1 MEIFTIR
8 NVKKNLFSWENQV
21 SIYRQGQVETWPHL
35 RGLLEASSPRN
46 LEFSNNMAISHELQQ
61 FRMFVR
67 SQKCIN
73 TNFHLF
79 GAFCMTVRNFR
90 MVMRNQ
96 LLNFPLSCSQNW
108 LLVHFAWL
116 CEIFAWLCEM
126 EIHNSST
133 LFAIFSI
140 SFSWFHS
147 NYLQINSK
155 FRSKPIA
162 LLLSLCIWI
171 IINFI
176 CSFQFD
182 SSIFSP
188 IYQNHTLKWLQNFI
202 KLVSNSYKGNM
213 LIECFMHIYYSKD
226 VKFMRIII

>member
-1 MEIFTIR
+1 MASFKRSSGGFFT
-8 NVKKNLFSWENQV
+8 KKSRKLQFRTRSSNFAW
-21 SIYRQGQVETWPHL
+21 
-35 RGLLEASSPRN
+35 AST
-46 LEFSNNMAISHELQQ
+46 ISHDCAEWKMHQYQ
-61 FRMFVR
+61 FRL
-67 SQKCIN
+67 S
-73 TNFHLF
+73 
-79 GAFCMTVRNFR
+79 GAFHMIVQNFR

-96 LLNFPLSCSQNW
+96 ILDFPLSCSQNW

-116 CEIFAWLCEM
+116 CEIFAWSREM
-126 EIHNSST
+126 EIHNFST

-182 SSIFSP
+182 SSLFH
-188 IYQNHTLKWLQNFI
+188 QFI
-202 KLVSNSYKGNM
+202 KSYFEMTPK
-213 LIECFMHIYYSKD
+213 LHKTC
-226 VKFMRIII
+226 